1 VLPPTVVGRF
11 AALYAIRSAPQYSVS
26 EPELITV
33 PLLSVVTSL
42 QKLQVFEQEGAV
54 IKNTI
59 KHTA

>member
-1 VLPPTVVGRF
+1 VVDGF
-11 AALYAIRSAPQYSVS
+11 ATLNAIRSAPQYSVS
-26 EPELITV
+26 EPELVTF

-42 QKLQVFEQEGAV
+42 QKLHVFEQEGAV